1 MLGHS
6 RASSSKRTSRSIAMV
21 LSDMGSDDISQWC
34 TQWHPWPLSYIFISA
49 SELFFGAQTC
59 DPLWSKGMQGRSPVF
74 RTVKSKSLGMDL
86 EDVGTTFQI
95 WQAELNLSVQTSESF
110 RGKATLRTVHLCSS
124 MFIYCTSLPVLRIS
138 GLILEVYQGSARQR
152 PVHHCTTPGYGD
164 RFGVGSVNVNEH
176 DTMIHHEPF
185 LASSMHH
192 QNPSDQRDCQGTTRS
207 EQCRVQGIRTICGH
221 EHLWSCQK
229 FGAFMCGAIPL

>member
-21 LSDMGSDDISQWC
+21 LSDTGSDARNGI
-34 TQWHPWPLSYIFISA
+34 PWPLSYIFVKRIV
-49 SELFFGAQTC
+49 LWCTC

-110 RGKATLRTVHLCSS
+110 TQSPGKATLRTVHLCSS
-124 MFIYCTSLPVLRIS
+124 TARLCQCWGF
-138 GLILEVYQGSARQR
+138 LILTLEVYQGSVRQR
-152 PVHHCTTPGYGD
+152 PVQHCTTPGYGD
-164 RFGVGSVNVNEH
+164 RFGVGSMYKWTWHNDPSWTFLGIVNAPPNSKRSARLPRH
-176 DTMIHHEPF
+176 DQVWAM
-185 LASSMHH
+185 
-192 QNPSDQRDCQGTTRS
+192 QGPRY
-207 EQCRVQGIRTICGH
+207 QDD
-221 EHLWSCQK
+221 L
-229 FGAFMCGAIPL
+229 

>member
-1 MLGHS
+1 MIYRNDARNGIHDPCHT
-6 RASSSKRTSRSIAMV
+6 SSSLQANCSLVHRHVI
-21 LSDMGSDDISQWC
+21 
-34 TQWHPWPLSYIFISA
+34 H
-49 SELFFGAQTC
+49 C
-59 DPLWSKGMQGRSPVF
+59 DPRECKEDPQSSERSNPRVLAWILKMWV
-74 RTVKSKSLGMDL
+74 RPSKSGRPNSI
-86 EDVGTTFQI
+86 FRSKPQ
-95 WQAELNLSVQTSESF
+95 SHSEVKQHCALF
-110 RGKATLRTVHLCSS
+110 IYVHLCSS